1 MPRRARPD
9 QRLQPSCSCLME
21 AFRSFPAQADQG
33 RGCASPDCPVST
45 LDSLT
50 LNQFL
55 QAIGTA
61 DNAGPEPGS
70 DGRQDSPIFIEMQSR
85 RRRPK
90 LTSCGRARRIPR

>member
-1 MPRRARPD
+1 MPRCSRRV

-21 AFRSFPAQADQG
+21 AFRNFPALADPG

-61 DNAGPEPGS
+61 DNDGTETGS
-70 DGRQDSPIFIEMQSR
+70 DGRQESPLFIELQIR

-90 LTSCGRARRIPR
+90 LISRGRARRIPR